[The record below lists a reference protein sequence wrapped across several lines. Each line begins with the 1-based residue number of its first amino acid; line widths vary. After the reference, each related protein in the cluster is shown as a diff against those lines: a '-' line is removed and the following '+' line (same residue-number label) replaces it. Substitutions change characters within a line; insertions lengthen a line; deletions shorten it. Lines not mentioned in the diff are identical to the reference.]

1 MRYAWRAA
9 DVIVAVSEEVKQQ
22 LLEAEVDEK
31 RIVVIG
37 EKNPFEVSERVLD
50 QYYQLYQKLVD

>member
-22 LLEAEVDEK
+22 LLEAEVEEK

-50 QYYQLYQKLVD
+50 QYYQLYQKLVG